1 MALDDKTVRK
11 IARLA
16 RIEVTDLE
24 VAHYAKELNHI
35 LGWIE
40 QLGEVNTK
48 DVAPMTRVVDV
59 KLPRRKDVVSDG
71 DKQADIL
78 ANAPATAAGYFVVPK
93 VVE

>member
-16 RIEVTDLE
+16 RIEVTEPE

-40 QLGEVNTK
+40 QLGEVGTK

-59 KLPRRKDVVSDG
+59 KLPRRQDLVTDG
-71 DKQADIL
+71 GQQADIL

>member
-16 RIEVTDLE
+16 RIEVTEPE

-40 QLGEVNTK
+40 QLNEVDTK
-48 DVAPMTRVVDV
+48 EVAPMTRVVDV
-59 KLPRRKDVVSDG
+59 KLPRRPDIVTDG

>member
-16 RIEVTDLE
+16 RIEVTEPE

-40 QLGEVNTK
+40 QLNEVDTK
-48 DVAPMTRVVDV
+48 EVAPMTRVVDV
-59 KLPRRKDVVSDG
+59 KLPRRPDIVTNG

>member
-11 IARLA
+11 IAHLA
-16 RIEVTDLE
+16 RIEVTEPE

-40 QLGEVNTK
+40 QLGEVNTR

-59 KLPRRKDVVSDG
+59 KLPRRPDIVTDG

>member
-11 IARLA
+11 IAHLA
-16 RIEVTDLE
+16 RIEVTEPE

-59 KLPRRKDVVSDG
+59 KLPRRPDIVTDG